1 MSTFVNPMLAAA
13 EEPQDED
20 TEAPRAR
27 VKAGQA
33 GKAGA
38 KASMRMKNK
47 GADRGRKNKAAK
59 AFASSGGSK
68 GTNKRTMTNPMHD
81 SAEQEEEEDEVAVS
95 DARELTRPKAG
106 ASLAGLSNRSTKARL
121 QAAADKMLEEGEDGL
136 LASSDSVSFDTTRR
150 RKKGKA
156 DSQKKL
162 DAEHRAAAKRLDN
175 EPHSRD
181 CLCRKQGS
189 LPRSSVADLRGVT
202 FLTESEIKNIE
213 QNFHL
218 LAQVCKAKGEAVF
231 VVRTIQTDHGPVKRK
246 VAALSTDQLRENLAE
261 FSQHIFLDRLV
272 RVFSES
278 GEQKLTMLELID
290 MYSALSRRAHL
301 KWKCQ
306 IAFCVFDY
314 DEDGVL
320 DKHDLIRSI
329 TRMLKDTEQTK
340 PSAKD
345 AAIRIQAT
353 YRGMK
358 ARTNDAQKEYSG
370 KSKTSERKG
379 YKAYKPL
386 ASAKKPKGP
395 IEVFVDRILQHC
407 SSIQDPPVMDY
418 RYFETVRTEQL
429 ELVQVPTLFT
439 AV

>member
-1 MSTFVNPMLAAA
+1 MSTFLNPMLAAA
-13 EEPQDED
+13 EEPQEED

-27 VKAGQA
+27 VKAGKA

-38 KASMRMKNK
+38 KASIRMKNK

-59 AFASSGGSK
+59 AFASSGSSK
-68 GTNKRTMTNPMHD
+68 VTNPMTMTNPMHEAAD
-81 SAEQEEEEDEVAVS
+81 EEEDEVAVS
-95 DARELTRPKAG
+95 DARELTRPKPG

-231 VVRTIQTDHGPVKRK
+231 V
-246 VAALSTDQLRENLAE
+246 
-261 FSQHIFLDRLV
+261 
-272 RVFSES
+272 
-278 GEQKLTMLELID
+278 
-290 MYSALSRRAHL
+290 
-301 KWKCQ
+301 
-306 IAFCVFDY
+306 
-314 DEDGVL
+314 
-320 DKHDLIRSI
+320 
-329 TRMLKDTEQTK
+329 
-340 PSAKD
+340 
-345 AAIRIQAT
+345 
-353 YRGMK
+353 
-358 ARTNDAQKEYSG
+358 
-370 KSKTSERKG
+370 
-379 YKAYKPL
+379 
-386 ASAKKPKGP
+386 
-395 IEVFVDRILQHC
+395 
-407 SSIQDPPVMDY
+407 
-418 RYFETVRTEQL
+418 
-429 ELVQVPTLFT
+429 
-439 AV
+439 